1 MISLIWYLLFWSR
14 MRRTPGVGSAF
25 VVLLLLFFLLLLEA
39 LRAAELLP
47 PEGRNRSR
55 RLLKEYGD
63 SGASMMVSQIMD
75 WDWGVAD
82 GSSEEE

>member
-1 MISLIWYLLFWSR
+1 M
-14 MRRTPGVGSAF
+14 GSAF
-25 VVLLLLFFLLLLEA
+25 LVLLLLFFLFLFED

-47 PEGRNRSR
+47 PVGRNRSR
-55 RLLKEYGD
+55 RFWKEYGD
-63 SGASMMVSQIMD
+63 SGASIMVSQMMD